1 MMANT
6 AFATRIP
13 ALIIKELLTLFRD
26 PRGLLVLI
34 MPPLLQLMIFAFAAT
49 LEVKNV
55 SLAIHNQDSGTH
67 SYEVIQRLSGS
78 PTFTH
83 IVFLNSE
90 AAIQPIIDQ
99 QHALAVI
106 SIPQNFSRNIEADIP
121 ASLQVILDGRR
132 SNAAQIV
139 SGYIANIISRYD
151 SELAA
156 QQGREPPPAIII
168 DRNWFNENLLYLWF
182 TIPSLVGILSML
194 VALMVTSLSVARE
207 RELGTFDQLLVSPL
221 TPFEILLGKTVP
233 AILIGVAEGL
243 AIATVGVWLFG
254 VPFTG
259 SPLLLIVAMFTF
271 VLSTVGVGLFI
282 SALSKTQQQAILGAF
297 IFMVPA
303 VTLSGY
309 AAPVENM
316 PPWLQWLTWLNPL
329 KHFLITLKGLFL
341 KNMPFVDVWA
351 NTWPLLVI
359 SAITLPIAGWFF
371 SKRIE

>member
-1 MMANT
+1 MITNR
-6 AFATRIP
+6 AFMTRIS
-13 ALIIKELLTLFRD
+13 ALIVKEMLTVFRD
-26 PRGLLVLI
+26 PKGRLVLI
-34 MPPLLQLMIFAFAAT
+34 MPPLLQLMVFAFAAT

-55 SLAIHNQDSGTH
+55 TLAIYNQDSGRH
-67 SYEVIQRLSGS
+67 GYEIVQRLNGS
-78 PTFTH
+78 PTFTD
-83 IVFLNSE
+83 ILFLDSE
-90 AAIQPIIDQ
+90 TAIQPVIDQ
-99 QHALAVI
+99 QRALAVI
-106 SIPQNFSRNIEADIP
+106 IIPQDFSRDIEADTL
-121 ASLQVILDGRR
+121 ASLQIILDGRR

-139 SGYIANIISRYD
+139 NGYIATLISRYD
-151 SELAA
+151 NELATEG
-156 QQGREPPPAIII
+156 GREPPPAIIV

-194 VALMVTSLSVARE
+194 VALIVTSLSVARE

-233 AILIGVAEGL
+233 AILIGMAEGL
-243 AIATVGVWLFG
+243 VIAMVGVWLFG

-259 SPLLLIVAMFTF
+259 SLLLLIVAMFTF

-316 PPWLQWLTWLNPL
+316 PAWLQSLTWINPL

-341 KNMPFVDVWA
+341 KDMAFVQVWA

-359 SAITLPIAGWFF
+359 SAVTLPIAGWYFN
-371 SKRIE
+371 KRTE